1 MRAIRTYIKSDSKVI
16 LHACRLR
23 FKTLAAPVRP
33 CGVAKISKAGENLK
47 KLNLGQR
54 HWLSRVPEYT

>member
-1 MRAIRTYIKSDSKVI
+1 MRHASN

-33 CGVAKISKAGENLK
+33 CLVAKISKAGENLK
-47 KLNLGQR
+47 KLFYAFEE
-54 HWLSRVPEYT
+54 WFAVP